1 MTSASEASN
10 PAYIPARSQSG
21 DQAQGNQFQPKS
33 QSQSQSQSRRRSQSA
48 GSRRPA
54 SAPAWAL
61 AALAATALALI
72 AAFVL
77 APAPLAAATGPHGDF
92 GSERALS
99 NAFGKAFV
107 GYWNSG
113 DPHFPAG
120 LQSIVDY
127 WFRYHV
133 VKAAAASAL
142 LAVLVVISVLL
153 RRPAG
158 ALVAVLALFAAALA
172 MANVQGALA
181 PFSSLLSMLPT
192 GAPHGDL
199 ATAVAQI
206 REHLAHYPNQGGQP
220 APAVKVMVDDFGAYH
235 AVVAVAASLI
245 AVILI
250 ALSVLSWKHRAQ
262 RGMIWFGIVFT
273 LSSLAVLVI
282 AAANIA
288 TTADPA
294 PALLAFFQG
303 SW

>member
-1 MTSASEASN
+1 MISASETDN
-10 PAYIPARSQSG
+10 PA
-21 DQAQGNQFQPKS
+21 
-33 QSQSQSQSRRRSQSA
+33 SRPPS
-48 GSRRPA
+48 
-54 SAPAWAL
+54 SAPARTL
-61 AALAATALALI
+61 AALAATALALV

-77 APAPLAAATGPHGDF
+77 APGPLAAATGPRGDF
-92 GSERALS
+92 GSQQALG

-142 LAVLVVISVLL
+142 LAVLIAISVLL
-153 RRPAG
+153 RRSAG
-158 ALVAVLALFAAALA
+158 ALVAILAIVAAALA
-172 MANVQGALA
+172 MANIQGALA
-181 PFSSLLSMLPT
+181 PFSSLLPMLPT
-192 GAPHGDL
+192 GAPRGDL
-199 ATAVAQI
+199 ATAVVQI
-206 REHLAHYPNQGGQP
+206 REHLAHYPNQGGPP
-220 APAVKVMVDDFGAYH
+220 APAVKVMVDDFGVYH
-235 AVVAVAASLI
+235 AVVAVATSLI
-245 AVILI
+245 AVVLI
-250 ALSVLSWKHRAQ
+250 TLSVLSWKRRAQ

-273 LSSLAVLVI
+273 LSAIAVLVV

>member
-21 DQAQGNQFQPKS
+21 DQTQRNQS
-33 QSQSQSQSRRRSQSA
+33 QSQSQSQSRRRRQPA
-48 GSRRPA
+48 GSRPPA

-92 GSERALS
+92 GSEQALS

-120 LQSIVDY
+120 MQSIVDY
-127 WFRYHV
+127 WSRYHV

-142 LAVLVVISVLL
+142 LVVLVVISVLL

-158 ALVAVLALFAAALA
+158 ALVAVLALVAAALA
-172 MANVQGALA
+172 MANIQGALA

-199 ATAVAQI
+199 ATAVVQI

-250 ALSVLSWKHRAQ
+250 ALSVLSWKHRAR
-262 RGMIWFGIVFT
+262 RGMVWFGIVFT